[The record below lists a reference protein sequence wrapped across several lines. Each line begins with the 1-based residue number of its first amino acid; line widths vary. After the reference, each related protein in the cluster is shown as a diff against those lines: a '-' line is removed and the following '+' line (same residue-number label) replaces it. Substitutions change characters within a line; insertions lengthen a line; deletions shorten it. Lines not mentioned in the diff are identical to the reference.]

1 VNRSPLLVALCAVT
15 LNAAGA
21 VQSANS
27 FNPAISL
34 VLNTQYSHY
43 DKDASGYRLP
53 GFLLN
58 PESGLS
64 SSGMSLGESEMT
76 LSASIDPHFF
86 AQTTLAFDGDAGV
99 SVEESFIQTLG
110 LGEGMTLKFG
120 RFFSAMG
127 YLNEKHAHAWTFID
141 APLIYRGLFGDQLK
155 VEGVQGS
162 WLLPTDHFMQVGAEA
177 LNGAWTAFYTLADD
191 WDESQS
197 WQLGL
202 SYWQSSKVAG
212 RVGQGLN
219 SELQFDGES
228 RIGSVDF
235 VYKWAPN
242 GNQINENFKFQL
254 EYFDRHESGQ
264 LSAASGFDYQSDQR
278 GWYAQ
283 GVYQFRPQWSVAL
296 RYDHLSSSNSGA
308 DEALLKEEGLT
319 EGVTPQRYSALLA
332 WSPSEFSHIRLQ
344 YSQDGSY
351 DSTDNQLFLHYS
363 GSLGSHGAHQ
373 Y

>member
-1 VNRSPLLVALCAVT
+1 VALCAVT
-15 LNAAGA
+15 LNASAT
-21 VQSANS
+21 VQSANG

-34 VLNTQYSHY
+34 ILNTQYSHY
-43 DKDASGYRLP
+43 DNAVDDYRLS

-58 PESGLS
+58 PESGLTG
-64 SSGMSLGESEMT
+64 SGMSLGESEMT
-76 LSASIDPHFF
+76 LSANIDPHFF
-86 AQTTLAFDGDAGV
+86 AQTTLAFDGDVGV

-141 APLIYRGLFGDQLK
+141 APLVYRGLFGNQLQ

-162 WLLPTDHFMQVGAEA
+162 WLLPTDQFMQVGAEA
-177 LNGAWTAFYTLADD
+177 LNDAWTAFYTLADD

-202 SYWQSSKVAG
+202 NYWQTSKVEG
-212 RVGQGLN
+212 RVGQALN
-219 SELQFDGES
+219 SELQFDGKS

-242 GNQINENFKFQL
+242 GNPINENFKFQL

-264 LSAASGFDYQSDQR
+264 LSQAASGFDYQSDQQ

-283 GVYQFRPQWSVAL
+283 GAYQFRPQWSVAL

-308 DEALLKEEGLT
+308 DAALLQEEGLT
-319 EGVTPQRYSALLA
+319 GGIIPQRYSALLA

-344 YSQDGSY
+344 YSRD
-351 DSTDNQLFLHYS
+351 DSSANTDNQLFLHYT